1 MNLSTKDRLIM
12 SSREIAKL
20 TNKRHLHVKRDCLKM
35 FIELDIS
42 PKGYIQNWIDPQNGQ
57 TYTEYILPKL
67 LIETLITGYSLKLRY
82 WVIQRLHELEITN
95 KYLQEQLNSLLKQYS
110 IIDSNLSDAGR
121 FLNVGG
127 KQLKPLY
134 KQKIEAIIQ
143 VIQPDL
149 FVLEN
154 DKEDK

>member
-1 MNLSTKDRLIM
+1 MNISNQDRLSM

-20 TNKRHLHVKRDCLKM
+20 TNKSHVHVKRDCQKM
-35 FIELDIS
+35 FMALDIS
-42 PKGYIQNWIDPQNGQ
+42 PKGYIHNWIDPQNGQ
-57 TYTEYILPKL
+57 TYTEYVLPKL
-67 LIETLITGYSLKLRY
+67 LIETLITGYSWKLRY

-110 IIDSNLSDAGR
+110 IFDSNLSDAGR
-121 FLNVGG
+121 FLSVGG
-127 KQLKPLY
+127 RQLKPLY
-134 KQKIEAIIQ
+134 KQEIEALIR

-154 DKEDK
+154 EKEEK